1 MAVSEKRRG
10 TRYLLAKKSRKK
22 TFRKLRSKPKQIS
35 QAFAEMNE
43 DLFLKVIQN
52 AGYQAA
58 QSGLSEMGFIVHIE
72 EDFVVKQ
79 FPDGRTERI
88 MLIEKASLPNPIYLD

>member
-1 MAVSEKRRG
+1 MAVSEKKRG
-10 TRYLLAKKSRKK
+10 ARYLFARKSRKK
-22 TFRKLRSKPKQIS
+22 TLRKLRSKPKQVLNG
-35 QAFAEMNE
+35 FAEMNE
-43 DLFLKVIQN
+43 DLFIKVIQN

-88 MLIEKASLPNPIYLD
+88 VLIEKTPLPDTIYLD